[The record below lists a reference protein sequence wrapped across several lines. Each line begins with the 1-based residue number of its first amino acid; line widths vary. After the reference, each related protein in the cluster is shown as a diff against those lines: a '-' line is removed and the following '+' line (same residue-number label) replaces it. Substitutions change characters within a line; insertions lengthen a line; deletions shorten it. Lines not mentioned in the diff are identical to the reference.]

1 MSLNLA
7 TLILFTVCSSAV
19 LSSSFADGYNTHN
32 HQPSSMSSSHSDER
46 AKTNCNCSLV
56 ATTTSDV
63 FHTDA
68 VAVSFIVHVEKNINT
83 TTNDEDFSFVWVHKT
98 RAKFLLALPD
108 DSEILSLT
116 TLEHSV
122 QFLRIQMT
130 PINDSTCFKT
140 LTSLCQAEVIVA
152 AFYSN
157 PVFHVPAGKPFCFP
171 PLEPKNQTKD
181 DDIVHRCCSLNKDKF
196 VNCTETI
203 NPNIWVAY
211 AIVAVQLGSAI
222 MFVLSPLLFKY
233 FPTRDNQIARRSRNT
248 APRGFGY
255 STISAMSVDSTVPN
269 RKLLTLLEPLSFVT
283 CGGDEAKGC
292 YSRLSRAL
300 VLFIFPSIFCVYVIL
315 FFLNNHATKIRTNV
329 SYYTGLVA
337 FLKPPVEYYL
347 FAIVFFCI
355 FLLGVL
361 VLIPGR
367 LSGIGKALS
376 GRRDERTFLSF
387 EKPAQFVN
395 HHSGKVG
402 FQFLHENMVFHL
414 KCCFDLAFWFFILK
428 VIFSPCTYLCKSCC
442 CAAPPVDEQTEL
454 SPNPGSDDALP
465 TLCAILGFIFL
476 PVVMVLWTAFVLVT
490 LFVYVTPVGYVAFQI
505 FRCLYSKDIPL
516 KCECCETLPFF
527 VRFISIVFLYFFFI
541 SFCVCVLCSYIFA
554 TSMFG
559 VFVYIL
565 CKIFLYTLI
574 GFGFNVEFYIPYV
587 VAATFVLFYM
597 WRAFNHYLSV
607 YENLRTVVFEECEK
621 YEQQA
626 SFNGQPESPNQS
638 DLSSQSSGTGFLL
651 FLDYNNNPSVPLN
664 LYVATYRRLRPRG
677 KTFFT
682 ILTKLLLTFLYLSV
696 AFSSIM
702 SLDKTED
709 TSTYVQAVFLFAT
722 FALPLVLCRGGSSY
736 SKRRRKELE
745 YQVKFII
752 HKYVSKVATSSEVQ
766 AGGSVDL
773 PITSEI
779 FEI

>member
-1 MSLNLA
+1 MSLILT
-7 TLILFTVCSSAV
+7 TLILFTVCSTV
-19 LSSSFADGYNTHN
+19 SSSFAHDHKTHN
-32 HQPSSMSSSHSDER
+32 HGSSSISKSQSR

-56 ATTTSDV
+56 ATTTRDV
-63 FHTDA
+63 FQTDA
-68 VAVSFIVHVEKNINT
+68 IAVSFIVRVDKNINT
-83 TTNDEDFSFVWVHKT
+83 TTDDEDFSFVWVKKT
-98 RAKFLLALPD
+98 RAMFLLALPD

-116 TLEHSV
+116 TLQHSV
-122 QFLRIQMT
+122 HVLTIEMT
-130 PINDSTCFKT
+130 PTNDSKCFKT
-140 LTSLCQAEVIVA
+140 LTPLCQAEVIVA

-157 PVFHVPAGKPFCFP
+157 SVFHVPAGKPFCFP
-171 PLEPKNQTKD
+171 PLEPKNQSKD
-181 DDIVHRCCSLNKDKF
+181 DDIVHRCCSLNKDTKF

-203 NPNIWVAY
+203 KPNIWVAY

-233 FPTRDNQIARRSRNT
+233 LPTRDNQMARRSRNT

-255 STISAMSVDSTVPN
+255 SNIPAMSVDSTIPN

-283 CGGDEAKGC
+283 CGGDETKG
-292 YSRLSRAL
+292 SRLSRVL
-300 VLFIFPSIFCVYVIL
+300 VLLIFPLTFCVYVIL

-347 FAIVFFCI
+347 FAIAFFCI

-376 GRRDERTFLSF
+376 GKRDEKTFLSF

-414 KCCFDLAFWFFILK
+414 KCCFDLAFWLFILK
-428 VIFSPCTYLCKSCC
+428 VIFSPCTRLCKSCC
-442 CAAPPVDEQTEL
+442 CPAPSVDGQTEL
-454 SPNPGSDDALP
+454 SPNPGNDNALP
-465 TLCAILGFIFL
+465 ALCNILGFIFL
-476 PVVMVLWTAFVLVT
+476 PVIMVLWISFVLVT

-505 FRCLYSKDIPL
+505 FRYIYSKDIPL
-516 KCECCETLPFF
+516 KSVCCEALPSF
-527 VRFISIVFLYFFFI
+527 VRFISVIFLYFFFI
-541 SFCVCVLCSYIFA
+541 LFCVCVLCSYIFA
-554 TSMFG
+554 TTMFG
-559 VFVYIL
+559 VFVYIF

-574 GFGFNVEFYIPYV
+574 GFGFNVEFYIPYA
-587 VAATFVLFYM
+587 VAAMFVFFYI
-597 WRAFNHYLSV
+597 WRAFSHYFSV
-607 YENLRTVVFEECEK
+607 YENLRTVLFEECEK
-621 YEQQA
+621 YEQQT
-626 SFNGQPESPNQS
+626 SFNGHPESPNQS
-638 DLSSQSSGTGFLL
+638 GLSPQSSGSGFLL

-682 ILTKLLLTFLYLSV
+682 ILTKLFFIFLYLSV

-709 TSTYVQAVFLFAT
+709 TSTYVQAAFLFAT
-722 FALPLVLCRGGSSY
+722 FGLPLVLCHGGSSY

-745 YQVKFII
+745 YQVRFII
-752 HKYVSKVATSSEVQ
+752 HKYVSKVATTSDMH
-766 AGGSVDL
+766 AGSSVDL
-773 PITSEI
+773 PITNEI